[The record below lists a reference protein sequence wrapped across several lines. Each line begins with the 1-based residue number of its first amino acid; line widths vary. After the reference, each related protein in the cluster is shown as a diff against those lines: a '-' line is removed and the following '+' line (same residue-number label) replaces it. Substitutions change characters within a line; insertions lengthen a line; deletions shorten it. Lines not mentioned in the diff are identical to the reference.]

1 MSIYNLKFPE
11 AEITPR
17 SFEETKSNMN
27 LNAPVS

>member
-1 MSIYNLKFPE
+1 MSICDPKFPE

-17 SFEETKSNMN
+17 PFEETKSNMN